1 MATGLAAAAGLGLL
15 LSNPDESEFETF
27 AADQL
32 VTVAVEEL
40 CGDNGLPLL
49 ARLVVR
55 DCPRLIQSQRALL
68 GKLALSGTQR
78 RNFGL
83 FSLYRTDLGGQ
94 AVLPDW
100 SIPRY
105 RALTLAVA
113 GRFLLLPG
121 GRIASPEATAAE
133 AARP

>member
-1 MATGLAAAAGLGLL
+1 MAASLATAAGLGLL
-15 LSNPDESEFETF
+15 LTNPDESEFEPF

-40 CGDNGLPLL
+40 CGDNNLPLL
-49 ARLVVR
+49 ARLVVH

-68 GKLALSGTQR
+68 GKLALSGSQR

-94 AVLPDW
+94 SILPNW

-113 GRFLLLPG
+113 GRFLLLPV
-121 GRIASPEATAAE
+121 GRLAPSEATAAD
-133 AARP
+133 ALRP